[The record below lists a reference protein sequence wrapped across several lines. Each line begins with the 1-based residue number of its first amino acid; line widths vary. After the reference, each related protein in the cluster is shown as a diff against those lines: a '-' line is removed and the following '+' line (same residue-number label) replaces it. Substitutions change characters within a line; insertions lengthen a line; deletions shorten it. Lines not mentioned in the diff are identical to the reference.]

1 MRRLWS
7 CWTTPTR
14 SRRPPEAV
22 VGAALAALALAACSP
37 GAPPGVDRAE
47 LDAAVSRA
55 IGDPNS
61 CLLIA
66 EAGSGK
72 LTYRYN
78 THTACDRELPSCE
91 GGGIREAAK
100 TKLGQLLNR
109 TAQTG
114 AVVQLSCDSEPDGSR
129 GVGWAAGPIAGTD
142 LVYAAMM
149 EGDRAFPGRMMADRL
164 EGAFRRAKVSKA
176 PAGTQAPASQ
186 KAP

>member
-1 MRRLWS
+1 MRRRWS

-14 SRRPPEAV
+14 SRRPPEVAA
-22 VGAALAALALAACSP
+22 GAAALAALFLTACSP
-37 GAPPGVDRAE
+37 GAPPGVDRDV
-47 LDAAVSRA
+47 LDAQVSRA

-66 EAGSGK
+66 KAGSGK
-72 LTYRYN
+72 LYYRYN

-91 GGGIREAAK
+91 AGGGGK
-100 TKLGQLLNR
+100 TKVGRLLER
-109 TAQTG
+109 AVKTG
-114 AVVQLSCDSEPDGSR
+114 AAVQLSCDSKADGSR

-176 PAGTQAPASQ
+176 P
-186 KAP
+186 

>member
-1 MRRLWS
+1 MPRPWS

-14 SRRPPEAV
+14 SRRPREACLT
-22 VGAALAALALAACSP
+22 GAALAALLLSACSP
-37 GAPPGVDRAE
+37 GAPPGVDRDL
-47 LDAAVSRA
+47 LDAQVSRA

-66 EAGSGK
+66 KADTGK
-72 LTYRYN
+72 LYYRYN

-91 GGGIREAAK
+91 GAAK
-100 TKLGQLLNR
+100 TKVGHLLDR
-109 TAQTG
+109 AVKTH
-114 AVVQLSCDSEPDGSR
+114 AVVQLSCDSKADASR

-176 PAGTQAPASQ
+176 P
-186 KAP
+186 